1 MCIIFSFAVIARYTH
16 SLSTLHESPGL
27 KSAMTF
33 VFVSLMTYLQIPLLE
48 LTIGSLFI
56 RISNSQ
62 NSLQQVNVLKIIL
75 YVLSGINLAALLC
88 FVFLLQKLF
97 IIRIPSL
104 TIHWAASNTQLHS
117 MKSLNK
123 LLLVV
128 AHLYTTTVSGGQSF
142 LYLSVPALILFA
154 ATGFTRLLVIP
165 HYRAMVDWL
174 TRLTELVTACL
185 LVILIIA
192 QVVGND
198 QDRAQG
204 GGGKADMRLAL
215 LVCFLVIP
223 SVIALAIVVDK
234 QRQRQLWYRL
244 ERGELKM
251 EIEYEHALYLLIEWV
266 KAAMGTDDQSTLAF
280 ADILYLVENHSQSCL
295 NKGCACKRTEIVQY
309 MLSKGYLYGVNKII
323 LKEVEINLLNSSL
336 SQEFI

>member
-1 MCIIFSFAVIARYTH
+1 
-16 SLSTLHESPGL
+16 
-27 KSAMTF
+27 
-33 VFVSLMTYLQIPLLE
+33 
-48 LTIGSLFI
+48 
-56 RISNSQ
+56 
-62 NSLQQVNVLKIIL
+62 
-75 YVLSGINLAALLC
+75 
-88 FVFLLQKLF
+88 
-97 IIRIPSL
+97 
-104 TIHWAASNTQLHS
+104 

-128 AHLYTTTVSGGQSF
+128 THLYITTVRGGQSF
-142 LYLSVPALILFA
+142 LYLSVPALIMFT

-165 HYRAMVDWL
+165 HYRALVDWL

-192 QVVGND
+192 QVVGD
-198 QDRAQG
+198 G
-204 GGGKADMRLAL
+204 GAGKADRGLAL

-223 SVIALAIVVDK
+223 CVIALAIVVDK
-234 QRQRQLWYRL
+234 QRQRQLWDRL

-251 EIEYEHALYLLIEWV
+251 EIEYEHALYLMIERV
-266 KAAMGTDDQSTLAF
+266 KAAMGTDDRSTLAF

-323 LKEVEINLLNSSL
+323 LKEDEINLLNSSL